1 MGHDDVEKRLTEL
14 RTQQTEAQRRLATAE
29 AKRDQVAARKQEALD
44 ALSELGYDSP
54 ESAAKAAQEL
64 HEQTE
69 AILGQIEEKV
79 AGL

>member
-1 MGHDDVEKRLTEL
+1 MPLL
-14 RTQQTEAQRRLATAE
+14 RPSGIRS
-29 AKRDQVAARKQEALD
+29 ARKQEALD